1 MSLRLTLT
9 ALLALSIACSG
20 GEEATPEGTTP
31 PPPPEEV
38 KEVPTDAAAAA
49 AAATA
54 EEDEPEVEYETKKV
68 SDVVKV
74 AFKEKRN
81 LKKEGTKLLQNSA
94 VSDGYT
100 EVVKVKMDKPNCDD
114 TWCTAKVTGTARRV
128 KEAPK
133 EEAAAEEGAAEGEAA
148 TEADAAEKSE

>member
-9 ALLALSIACSG
+9 AFLALSIACSG
-20 GEEATPEGTTP
+20 GEEATPDGTTP

-38 KEVPTDAAAAA
+38 KEVPTGAAAGAA
-49 AAATA
+49 EATA
-54 EEDEPEVEYETKKV
+54 EEDAPEVEYETKKV

-81 LKKEGTKLLQNSA
+81 LKKEGTALLENSA
-94 VSDGYT
+94 KADGYT
-100 EVVKVKMDKPNCDD
+100 EVVKVSMDKPNCDG

-133 EEAAAEEGAAEGEAA
+133 DEAAEGDEAPAAEGEAA
-148 TEADAAEKSE
+148 ATEGEAAE